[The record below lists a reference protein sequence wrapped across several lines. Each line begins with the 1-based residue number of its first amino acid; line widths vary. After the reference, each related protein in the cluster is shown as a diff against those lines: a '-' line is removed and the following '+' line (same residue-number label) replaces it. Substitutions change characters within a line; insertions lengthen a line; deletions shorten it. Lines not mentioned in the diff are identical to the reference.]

1 MGGDVYAHH
10 AASLTLAPQ
19 CAAFAYSR
27 YVHCGARPIFGT
39 NQHPCE
45 RCTVAG
51 RSRRPTR
58 VAAARPDGVA
68 SRPARRHRPRVRARR
83 YRPRPAQPAQG
94 EASRGGRLHLELGG
108 ATELVLAADRLAR
121 GPRRRP
127 RRVLPDWSVRADR
140 QILRLFVPDGP
151 TGPLLLPDT
160 GRALKVL
167 LAFSSVGA
175 YLIVY
180 NTLLSHAHDVR
191 CSRPSY
197 SKSKCPDPIMA
208 RFYVSCATTI
218 SWHAFT

>member
-1 MGGDVYAHH
+1 MVTKPPNKIKI
-10 AASLTLAPQ
+10 SPCTRNIM
-19 CAAFAYSR
+19 CARSIARNVTPNYSR
-27 YVHCGARPIFGT
+27 YVRCGTRPIFGT

-51 RSRRPTR
+51 RSRGPTR
-58 VAAARPDGVA
+58 VAAARPDGVT

-140 QILRLFVPDGP
+140 QIP
-151 TGPLLLPDT
+151 
-160 GRALKVL
+160 
-167 LAFSSVGA
+167 GA
-175 YLIVY
+175 YAGFL
-180 NTLLSHAHDVR
+180 
-191 CSRPSY
+191 
-197 SKSKCPDPIMA
+197 
-208 RFYVSCATTI
+208 
-218 SWHAFT
+218 